1 MKIAGQAT
9 ELSRRQYEMEKAR
22 FDAGVSTAYR
32 VLESQTDLEKARVS
46 EVESRVNLRV
56 AVADLQQ
63 IEGSSLARFKVAVQ

>member
-1 MKIAGQAT
+1 
-9 ELSRRQYEMEKAR
+9 
-22 FDAGVSTAYR
+22 